1 MFLYPGQKQK
11 SAISTNHPHQK
22 WFAIQKLLQPEGTVS
37 AWALKQK
44 RSLKHV
50 LEEQWWGHGA
60 GGRVERRRAWDDR
73 MLLVYLFP
81 IAAVTVW
88 HKCGS
93 FKQHQFIILQSWR
106 LESKTDLTGL
116 ILRCQQGCIPSGG
129 SRGKSLCFTASKAAC
144 FPWCV
149 VAFLQLE
156 SH

>member
-1 MFLYPGQKQK
+1 M
-11 SAISTNHPHQK
+11 
-22 WFAIQKLLQPEGTVS
+22 
-37 AWALKQK
+37 
-44 RSLKHV
+44 
-50 LEEQWWGHGA
+50 
-60 GGRVERRRAWDDR
+60 ERRRAWDDR

-129 SRGKSLCFTASKAAC
+129 SRGGSICFLAFPAATGCPLGLLACGTLLSSKPAMASHHSNSDIPVSPSIFLLFSFFAALSG
-144 FPWCV
+144 F
-149 VAFLQLE
+149 
-156 SH
+156 